1 MSKVKVTRQIS
12 DLDGPSSHTCLGR
25 GYIVASSRTARF
37 NFSAI
42 NECCEVTFCIIWHR
56 KFTSASPYTCF
67 DVLVLL
73 RLPVEVG
80 GNWSSTQQ
88 ICTVRGW
95 TRSRRAG
102 NLYCLL
108 PDWKYD
114 FYRATL
120 WLCVSAV
127 FAVARCLSVRPS
139 RRRKLSTNFFRS
151 TVAHHSSFFDP
162 STGIQFQG
170 EPLQRGR
177 KIEGVGKFC
186 DFRLKSPYIS
196 ETVQDRSMVITMER

>member
-102 NLYCLL
+102 NLCCLL
-108 PDWKYD
+108 PDWIIWFLPRDAMRK
-114 FYRATL
+114 RGL
-120 WLCVSAV
+120 WCRPVSV
-127 FAVARCLSVRPS
+127 CPSVRPFVCHVRAFYPDGKS
-139 RRRKLSTNFFRS
+139 YRQTFSQ
-151 TVAHHSSFFDP
+151 HGCPSF
-162 STGIQFQG
+162 
-170 EPLQRGR
+170 
-177 KIEGVGKFC
+177 
-186 DFRLKSPYIS
+186 
-196 ETVQDRSMVITMER
+196 